1 MMRNRKLIIS
11 GFLVILILSG
21 FYIYKNGNVTKDTS
35 NNNYLAYIPNVDDGT
50 VSIIDTSSQSVVDEI
65 KVGEYVSHGIAI
77 TPDNLK
83 LYTGDLDNG
92 KVFVYNIKEKKIVK
106 TIETSKRIHGIDIS
120 PDGRHVL
127 LASGALEVDDKYNY
141 IQYIDTKIDE
151 VTKTIKT
158 DAKSPA
164 HIDFTKD
171 SKYAYVANAMSND
184 ISIIDIKKGEIIS
197 SIKVGIMPN
206 EVEPS
211 PDDKFIYVANV
222 QEGSISVVDMAVK
235 KEVDK
240 IKVSPGTHGVAVTSD
255 GKYIWTTNRFGKNIA
270 IIDTKKREVVK
281 TIEINGEP
289 NHVSISPN
297 GQYAYVTDS
306 KSNKL
311 IIFDIKTY
319 KVTNEIEIGNQ
330 PHEIDFAKI

>member
-1 MMRNRKLIIS
+1 MMRKRKLIIF
-11 GFLVILILSG
+11 GLLVILILSG
-21 FYIYKNGNVTKDTS
+21 LYIYINGDVTTDAS
-35 NNNYLAYIPNVDDGT
+35 NNNYLAYISNVDDGT
-50 VSIIDTSSQSVVDEI
+50 VSIIDASNHTIVDEI
-65 KVGEYVSHGIAI
+65 KVGESVSHGIAI

-92 KVFVYNIKEKKIVK
+92 KVFVYNIKEKKLTK
-106 TIETSKRIHGIDIS
+106 TIETNKRIHGIDIS
-120 PDGRHVL
+120 PDGRYVL
-127 LASGALEVDDKYNY
+127 LASGALEVDDRYNY
-141 IQYIDTKIDE
+141 IQYIDTETDE
-151 VTKTIKT
+151 VIKTIKS

-171 SKYAYVANAMSND
+171 SKYAYVANVMSND
-184 ISIIDIKKGEIIS
+184 ISIVDIKKGEIIS

-235 KEVDK
+235 KEIGK

-255 GKYIWTTNRFGKNIA
+255 GKYVWTTNRFGKNVA
-270 IIDTKKREVVK
+270 IIDTNKREVVK
-281 TIEINGEP
+281 TIKIKGEP

-297 GQYAYVTDS
+297 GDYAYVTDLE
-306 KSNKL
+306 SNKL
-311 IIFDIKTY
+311 IIFDTKTH
-319 KVTNEIEIGNQ
+319 KVINEIEIGKQ